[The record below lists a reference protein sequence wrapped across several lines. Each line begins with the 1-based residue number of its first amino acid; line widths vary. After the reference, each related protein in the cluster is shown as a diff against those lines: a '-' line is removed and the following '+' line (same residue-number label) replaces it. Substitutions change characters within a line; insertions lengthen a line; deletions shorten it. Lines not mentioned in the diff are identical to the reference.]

1 MSVLDQDASFVG
13 EFLAVAMDILVRT
26 MRARAAKDHG
36 LADGGARFSLAPKK
50 VKQGM
55 NKVMVLLHASMQP
68 WDYVEVAVCK
78 SGDPVRVP
86 TRTRNPYTIQFAV
99 PESMLDVSAMVNVTV
114 SVNGLSLGCRQLKCE
129 GRLRE
134 LDRILRAKDNPV
146 QFLCQVRRVRSTSP
160 KFQIE
165 LPEFSKN
172 CMKQH
177 FAGGYSLPICNFSTI
192 YSHFITY
199 LKSALSLLHRRW
211 DSVRTTVRRWT
222 TLC

>member
-1 MSVLDQDASFVG
+1 MLGGDCKRMSVRDQDANFVG

-36 LADGGARFSLAPKK
+36 LTDGGARFSLAPKK

-55 NKVMVLLHASMQP
+55 NKVMVLLHAALQP

-78 SGDPVRVP
+78 SGDPVKVP

-146 QFLCQVRRVRSTSP
+146 QFLCQVRRSQNRHPNP
-160 KFQIE
+160 KLEFQYFE
-165 LPEFSKN
+165 KN
-172 CMKQH
+172 
-177 FAGGYSLPICNFSTI
+177 
-192 YSHFITY
+192 
-199 LKSALSLLHRRW
+199 
-211 DSVRTTVRRWT
+211 
-222 TLC
+222 